1 MAFGSAVAR
10 LNSLPF
16 GSGIGSNVRPVVAEN
31 SELFNEL
38 LRRFEIPLIQY
49 ATRIIGDR
57 ERARDVVQETFAQL
71 QPRLAEGLD
80 HTSAKWLFS
89 VCRNRALNVCRKE
102 RRMAYLDEN
111 VLDCRDNEELSPS
124 KRLEEKEARRFL
136 LEIVATLPVRQQ
148 EVLQLKFQDGL
159 SYEEIGAI
167 TNLSVSN
174 VGVLIH
180 TALRKLRARFAGIA
194 KDFLHFPNDI

>member
-1 MAFGSAVAR
+1 
-10 LNSLPF
+10 
-16 GSGIGSNVRPVVAEN
+16 
-31 SELFNEL
+31 
-38 LRRFEIPLIQY
+38 
-49 ATRIIGDR
+49 
-57 ERARDVVQETFAQL
+57 
-71 QPRLAEGLD
+71 
-80 HTSAKWLFS
+80 
-89 VCRNRALNVCRKE
+89 
-102 RRMAYLDEN
+102 MAYLDEN
-111 VLDCRDNEELSPS
+111 MLDCRDNEESSPS
-124 KRLEEKEARRFL
+124 EKVEEKEARRFL